1 MHGVDF
7 SRLANIPDCRLIIE
21 SYASAARSVIDA
33 GCVFGSGHV
42 LMEEVPFIDPSA
54 SDFSIRSC
62 EVRNARQKS
71 WYARTPYGIAVLRYE
86 EMRSLLLHPSLR
98 QGSYKWPDHCGA
110 FGIWAKWWKRIMLNL
125 EGEDHARLRR
135 LAQPAFAPRR
145 VSSFVPEFQ
154 NIADRLISA
163 FERRG
168 RCDFMKE
175 FAEPYASKV
184 ICLLMGIPD
193 DRWRELSDL
202 TSKMGLALGV
212 TYNRDEEIVD
222 EATAGLFRH
231 AESIVYSG
239 KVNSKSDFIGDLIK
253 ANRNKDAFSDQ
264 ELRDMIVLLIF
275 GGIDTTRNQLGFAMH
290 LFIEHPSQWEL
301 LSERP
306 DLARKSVDEVM
317 RLRPTITWVTREAI
331 EDFEFEGLRLAKG
344 TTIHLFSESAGTD
357 PNVFSEGMDILAE
370 RRPHFGFG
378 AGKHHCIGSPV
389 ARTDMAEALKL
400 LARRIRHP
408 AMNGAAKWLP
418 DSGNTGPVS
427 LPIKF
432 KQSDQ
437 MFGAA

>member
-1 MHGVDF
+1 M
-7 SRLANIPDCRLIIE
+7 
-21 SYASAARSVIDA
+21 
-33 GCVFGSGHV
+33 
-42 LMEEVPFIDPSA
+42 
-54 SDFSIRSC
+54 
-62 EVRNARQKS
+62 
-71 WYARTPYGIAVLRYE
+71 LRYE

-98 QGSYKWPDHCGA
+98 QGSYKWPDHSGA

-135 LAQPAFAPRR
+135 LVQPAFAPRR

-154 NIADRLISA
+154 NIADQLISA

-202 TSKMGLALGV
+202 TFKMGLALGV
-212 TYNRDEEIVD
+212 TYNRDEYIVD

-231 AESIVYSG
+231 AESIVESG
-239 KVNSKSDFIGDLIK
+239 KVSPSSDFIADLIK

-275 GGIDTTRNQLGFAMH
+275 GGIDTTRNQLGLAMH
-290 LFIEHPSQWEL
+290 LFIKHPSQWEL

-317 RLRPTITWVTREAI
+317 RLRPAITWVTREAT
-331 EDFEFEGLRLAKG
+331 EDFEFEGLQIAKG

-357 PNVFSEGMDILAE
+357 PNVFSEGMDISAD

-400 LARRIRHP
+400 LAQRIRRP
-408 AMNGAAKWLP
+408 EIDGVAKWLP

-432 KQSDQ
+432 KHSN
-437 MFGAA
+437 

>member
-1 MHGVDF
+1 
-7 SRLANIPDCRLIIE
+7 
-21 SYASAARSVIDA
+21 
-33 GCVFGSGHV
+33 
-42 LMEEVPFIDPSA
+42 MEEVPFIDPSV
-54 SDFSIRSC
+54 SDFSIRSR
-62 EVRNARQKS
+62 EVRDARERS

-98 QGSYKWPDHCGA
+98 QGSYKWPEHNGT

-154 NIADRLISA
+154 NIADRLASA

-168 RCDFMKE
+168 NCEFMKE
-175 FAEPYASKV
+175 FAEPYATKV
-184 ICLLMGIPD
+184 ICLSMGIPD

-202 TSKMGLALGV
+202 AFKMGLALGV
-212 TYNRDEEIVD
+212 TYDRDEKIVD
-222 EATAGLFRH
+222 EATSGLFRH
-231 AESIVYSG
+231 AEALVDVGRVIP
-239 KVNSKSDFIGDLIK
+239 KSDFIGDLIR
-253 ANRNKDAFSDQ
+253 ANQDKDSFSDQ

-275 GGIDTTRNQLGFAMH
+275 GGIDTTRNQLGLAMH

-301 LSERP
+301 LNQRP

-317 RLRPTITWVTREAI
+317 RLRPTVTWVTREAT
-331 EDFEFEGLRLAKG
+331 EDFEFKGLRLTEG

-357 PNVFSEGMDILAE
+357 PNMFSEGMDISVE

-389 ARTDMAEALKL
+389 ARADMAEALKL
-400 LARRIRHP
+400 LAQRVRHP
-408 AMNGAAKWLP
+408 EMNGAAKWLP

-432 KQSDQ
+432 TQSNRV
-437 MFGAA
+437 FGAALRDEK